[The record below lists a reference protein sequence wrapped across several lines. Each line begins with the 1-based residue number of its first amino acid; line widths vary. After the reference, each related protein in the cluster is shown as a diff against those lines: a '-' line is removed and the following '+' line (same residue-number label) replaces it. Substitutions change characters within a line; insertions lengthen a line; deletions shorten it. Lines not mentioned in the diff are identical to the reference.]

1 MRSRPGSVDSGMNRR
16 VLLLALGGA
25 SAALVSAPA
34 RRVLACA
41 CCADEGT
48 RVEGEQK
55 LEGWM
60 LGELRRVRFGATAR
74 LRTGDGEMADYAKG
88 IREPADS
95 YQVAL
100 TRATDKRGE
109 VWTLAFRDAAGR
121 SGTLGWVLPRVVEE
135 LSVDPRDGQSGKVG
149 GPLLYKE
156 LRLRMPVDAT
166 GVFEPGKA
174 GGAGMTARLVLQ
186 GRGNRCM
193 AAEQLTH
200 WSLAVSG
207 PRAGYLF
214 FGTLVAPASRP

>member
-1 MRSRPGSVDSGMNRR
+1 MRPRPGSVDSGMNRR

-41 CCADEGT
+41 CCADDGA
-48 RVEGEQK
+48 RVEADHA
-55 LEGWM
+55 LEGWT

-100 TRATDKRGE
+100 TRVTDKRGE
-109 VWTLAFRDAAGR
+109 VWTLGFRDATGK
-121 SGTLGWVLPRVVEE
+121 SGTLVWVLPKVVEE
-135 LSVDPRDGQSGKVG
+135 LSVDPRDGQSGRVG

-156 LRLRMPVDAT
+156 LRLRMPADAT
-166 GVFEPGKA
+166 GVFEPGK
-174 GGAGMTARLVLQ
+174 GAGMTARLVLQ
-186 GRGNRCM
+186 GRGNMCM

-200 WSLAVSG
+200 WSLGVSG

-214 FGTLVAPASRP
+214 FGTLAAPAPRP